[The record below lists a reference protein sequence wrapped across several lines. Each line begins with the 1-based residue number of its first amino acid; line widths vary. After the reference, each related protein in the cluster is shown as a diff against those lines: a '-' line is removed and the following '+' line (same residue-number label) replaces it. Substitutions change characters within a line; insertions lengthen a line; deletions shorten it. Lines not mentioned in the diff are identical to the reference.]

1 MSARDTLALLLTAGV
16 LITGC
21 ATPHRHADG
30 KDMNRNAMWQ
40 KSLAR
45 APLAVTAA
53 FDARGRLWLANVD
66 SGHVRVRHSNDQG
79 KTFSAPVRVN
89 PEPERVAAD
98 GENRPKLAFG
108 KHGEVYV
115 SWTQSLDV
123 PFAGHVR
130 YAHSRDGGKTF
141 STPITVN
148 DDHAPISHRFDSL
161 IVDGAGRVHLVW
173 LDKRAKDAGGGAY
186 AGIALYHAMS
196 ANGARFGPNTKLA
209 DHTCECCR
217 IAVVLDTDGVPV
229 ALWRHVFDK
238 NTRDHALLRLDGT
251 SAMVRASHDDWRVD
265 GCPHHGPA
273 LSIGPDGIYHLAWF
287 TGAPNRAGL
296 YYRRSPDR
304 GRSFGAPMRFGN
316 PEAQPGRPQVL
327 SMGSRVVLAWKEFDG
342 KSSLVRAM
350 SSRDGGAIWSAPET
364 LARTAGASD
373 HPQLLPD
380 RGRVFL
386 GWQTVNE
393 GFQLRE
399 VAP

>member
-1 MSARDTLALLLTAGV
+1 
-16 LITGC
+16 
-21 ATPHRHADG
+21 
-30 KDMNRNAMWQ
+30 MWQ

-45 APLAVTAA
+45 APVAATAA
-53 FDARGRLWLANVD
+53 FDARGRLWVAAVEN
-66 SGHVRVRHSNDQG
+66 GHVLVRRSNDFG
-79 KTFSAPVRVN
+79 KTFSVPVRVN
-89 PEPERVAAD
+89 PAPERVAAD
-98 GENRPKLAFG
+98 SENRPKLAFG
-108 KHGEVYV
+108 KHDEVYV
-115 SWTQSLDV
+115 SWTQSLDE

-130 YAHSRDGGKTF
+130 FAHSRDGGKTF
-141 STPITVN
+141 SAPITVN

-161 IVDGAGRVHLVW
+161 IVDGAGHVHLVW
-173 LDKRAKDAGGGAY
+173 LDKRAKDAAGGAY

-217 IAVVLDTDGVPV
+217 IALARDTDGVPV
-229 ALWRHVFDK
+229 ALWRHVFADGTEARAARQGGRDGGFGK
-238 NTRDHALLRLDGT
+238 NTRDHALLRLDGVST
-251 SAMVRASHDDWRVD
+251 LVRASHDDWRVD

-287 TGAPNRAGL
+287 TGAPGRAGL

-327 SMGSRVVLAWKEFDG
+327 SLGSRVVLAWKEFDG

-350 SSRDGGAIWSAPET
+350 GSRDGGATWSVPEI

-380 RGRVFL
+380 RGRMFL

-393 GFQLRE
+393 GFRLIE
-399 VAP
+399 VET

>member
-1 MSARDTLALLLTAGV
+1 MSAARTLALLLAAALAG
-16 LITGC
+16 GC
-21 ATPHRHADG
+21 ATAHRHAEG
-30 KDMNRNAMWQ
+30 KAMDRNAMWQ

-53 FDARGRLWLANVD
+53 FDARGRLWLASVD
-66 SGHVRVRHSNDQG
+66 HGHVLVRYSDDLGNRY
-79 KTFSAPVRVN
+79 SAAVRVN
-89 PEPERVAAD
+89 PEPERIAAD

-130 YAHSRDGGKTF
+130 FAHSRDGGKTF

-148 DDHAPISHRFDSL
+148 DDRAPISHRFDSL

-173 LDKRAKDAGGGAY
+173 LDKRTKEKAGEAY
-186 AGIALYHAMS
+186 AGIALYHAVSMDGGKSFS
-196 ANGARFGPNTKLA
+196 ANRKLA

-217 IAVVLDTDGVPV
+217 IAVALDTDGVPV

-251 SAMVRASHDDWRVD
+251 SAMMRASHDDWRVD

-273 LSIGPDGIYHLAWF
+273 LSIGPDGVYHLAWF
-287 TGAPNRAGL
+287 TGAPGRAGL

-304 GRSFGAPMRFGN
+304 GRNFGAPMRFGN

-327 SMGSRVVLAWKEFDG
+327 SLGSRVALAWKEFDG
-342 KSSLVRAM
+342 KSSLVRVM
-350 SSRDGGAIWSAPET
+350 VSRDGGATWPAPET

-373 HPQLLPD
+373 HPQLLHD
-380 RGRVFL
+380 RGRAFL

-393 GFQLRE
+393 GFRLLE
-399 VAP
+399 VTP

>member
-1 MSARDTLALLLTAGV
+1 MNPARALALLLAAA
-16 LITGC
+16 LASGC
-21 ATPHRHADG
+21 AAAHRHADG
-30 KDMNRNAMWQ
+30 KDTDRNAMWQ

-45 APLAVTAA
+45 APLAATAA

-66 SGHVRVRHSNDQG
+66 SGHVRVRHSDDRGQ
-79 KTFSAPVRVN
+79 TFSAPVRVN
-89 PEPERVAAD
+89 PEPERIAAD
-98 GENRPKLAFG
+98 GENRPKLGFG

-130 YAHSRDGGKTF
+130 FAHSRDGGKTF
-141 STPITVN
+141 SAPITVN
-148 DDHAPISHRFDSL
+148 DDRAPISHRFDSL
-161 IVDGAGRVHLVW
+161 IADGAGHVHLVW
-173 LDKRAKDAGGGAY
+173 LDKRAKDAAGGAY
-186 AGIALYHAMS
+186 AGIALYHAVSTDGGKSFS
-196 ANGARFGPNTKLA
+196 ANRKLA

-217 IAVVLDTDGVPV
+217 IALVLDTDGVPA

-238 NTRDHALLRLDGT
+238 DTRDHALLRLDGVST
-251 SAMVRASHDDWRVD
+251 LMRASHDDWRVD

-287 TGAPNRAGL
+287 TGAPGRARL

-327 SMGSRVVLAWKEFDG
+327 SLGSRVVLAWKEFDG

-350 SSRDGGAIWSAPET
+350 ASRDGGATWSAPEI

-373 HPQLLPD
+373 HPQLLHD
-380 RGRVFL
+380 REHVFL

-393 GFQLRE
+393 GFRLIE

>member
-1 MSARDTLALLLTAGV
+1 M
-16 LITGC
+16 
-21 ATPHRHADG
+21 
-30 KDMNRNAMWQ
+30 
-40 KSLAR
+40 
-45 APLAVTAA
+45 
-53 FDARGRLWLANVD
+53 
-66 SGHVRVRHSNDQG
+66 
-79 KTFSAPVRVN
+79 RVN
-89 PEPERVAAD
+89 PEPERIAAD

-130 YAHSRDGGKTF
+130 FAHSRDGGKTF

-148 DDHAPISHRFDSL
+148 DDRAPISHRFDSL

-173 LDKRAKDAGGGAY
+173 LDKRAKDAAGGAY
-186 AGIALYHAMS
+186 AGIALYHAVSTDGGKSFS
-196 ANGARFGPNTKLA
+196 ANRKLA

-217 IAVVLDTDGVPV
+217 IALALDTDGVPV

-238 NTRDHALLRLDGT
+238 NTRDHALLRLDGV
-251 SAMVRASHDDWRVD
+251 SPMMRASHDDWRVD

-273 LSIGPDGIYHLAWF
+273 LSIGPDGAYHLAWF
-287 TGAPNRAGL
+287 TGAPGRAGAF
-296 YYRRSPDR
+296 YYRRSHDR
-304 GRSFGAPMRFGN
+304 GKELHRAHRVSATSMRSP
-316 PEAQPGRPQVL
+316 RPQVL
-327 SMGSRVVLAWKEFDG
+327 SLGKRVVLAWKEFDG
-342 KSSLVRAM
+342 QSSLVRAM
-350 SSRDGGAIWSAPET
+350 ASQDGGTTWPAPET

-373 HPQLLPD
+373 HPQLLLD

-393 GFQLRE
+393 GFRLRE